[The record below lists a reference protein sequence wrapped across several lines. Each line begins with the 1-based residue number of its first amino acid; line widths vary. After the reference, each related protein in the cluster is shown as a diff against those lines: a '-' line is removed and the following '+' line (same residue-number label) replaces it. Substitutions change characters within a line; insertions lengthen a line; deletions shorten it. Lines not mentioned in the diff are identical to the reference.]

1 MCIRDRTNSTGAQ
14 AVVDLAQMPTTEL
27 VVTGLF
33 SATSSIGGGLRL
45 HDAGSVELR
54 GPVAITTD
62 GFRGIHVSSTALR
75 LTGVNSRSVVTTGSE
90 FAIFVRNGATF
101 TVANGDLFVEATG
114 ANALDVYGSTIE
126 MTGAGSVIKATN
138 GVGLI
143 MRDATIGPAGVAIEA
158 VFATGAE
165 NGVVVGMVG
174 GDGALVIGPD
184 APDSV
189 FGCLLYTSPSPR
201 DRTRSRMPSSA

>member
-1 MCIRDRTNSTGAQ
+1 M
-14 AVVDLAQMPTTEL
+14 V
-27 VVTGLF
+27 
-33 SATSSIGGGLRL
+33 
-45 HDAGSVELR
+45 
-54 GPVAITTD
+54 
-62 GFRGIHVSSTALR
+62 RGIHVSSTALR
-75 LTGVNSRSVVTTGSE
+75 LTGVNNRSVVTTGSE

-143 MRDATIGPAGVAIEA
+143 MRHATLGPAGVAMEA
-158 VFATGAE
+158 VVETGAE
-165 NGVVVGMVG
+165 NGVVVGLVG
-174 GDGALVIGPD
+174 GDGALIIGPD

-189 FGCLLYTSPSPR
+189 FGDGGVIASSYCSGTDRASVSITKSWRRAAFPGPRAVMNRPRFYRRPVASFHATISSTSR
-201 DRTRSRMPSSA
+201 CA